1 MNKRT
6 TTTPRLTS
14 EGRARVAPS
23 FTSTEAAELAAAA
36 EGQTVTSFVRWA
48 ALHMARAAN
57 KATNADVPR

>member
-14 EGRARVAPS
+14 EGRARVAAS
-23 FTSTEAAELAAAA
+23 FNADEAAELAAAA

-48 ALHMARAAN
+48 ALHMARATN
-57 KATNADVPR
+57 RATVQVPG